1 VHATDDLSGVSNIYC
16 AFRSPSGSHHVY
28 FEFQWSLVSGTDR
41 DGVYECP
48 GQIFQYQEPGIWD
61 LQYLTMFDRVG
72 NEVSLSLA
80 DMQALGHPTHIV
92 VTDTAWMAHL
102 PVVLTSWESQ

>member
-1 VHATDDLSGVSNIYC
+1 
-16 AFRSPSGSHHVY
+16 
-28 FEFQWSLVSGTDR
+28 
-41 DGVYECP
+41 
-48 GQIFQYQEPGIWD
+48 
-61 LQYLTMFDRVG
+61 MFDRVG